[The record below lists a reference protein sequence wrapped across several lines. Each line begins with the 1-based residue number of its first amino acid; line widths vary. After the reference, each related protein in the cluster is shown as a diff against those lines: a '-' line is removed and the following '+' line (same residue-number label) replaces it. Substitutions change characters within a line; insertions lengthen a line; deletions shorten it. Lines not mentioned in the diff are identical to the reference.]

1 MIDVELTPEAY
12 AVVREGVTAKSR
24 QGAMYKVAMPGK
36 LAAKLNAARS
46 FGEDMSD
53 VILRLVEEA
62 RASASSGPCP

>member
-1 MIDVELTPEAY
+1 MIDLDLTPEAY
-12 AVVREGVTAKSR
+12 ALVREGVVVKARK
-24 QGAMYKVAMPGK
+24 GAMYKVAMPGK

-62 RASASSGPCP
+62 RAMASSGPCP